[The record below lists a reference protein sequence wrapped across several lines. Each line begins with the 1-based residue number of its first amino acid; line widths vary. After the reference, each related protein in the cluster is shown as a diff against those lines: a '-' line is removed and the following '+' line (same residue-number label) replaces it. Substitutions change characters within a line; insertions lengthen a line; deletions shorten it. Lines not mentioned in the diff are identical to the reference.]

1 MADTTAKLSANGHG
15 LRRRPVVLRGEL
27 LGYEQL
33 LEPEEF
39 CLLADSSLPTPAAA
53 PGGRAA
59 GIVIVASALLT
70 IFAVAHHPTLR
81 AKTPETLI
89 AGMVALAPLDM
100 FVHGSLIAIIIA
112 LVAGF
117 AVFTARLGLNEQSA
131 IAAFVVYSLGAFA
144 VVGAALIDGF
154 LTPAIAFQYEHAH
167 AAEVPQGMGLLVFAS
182 LAIQVL
188 TKFGFIAMSVG
199 VLFWSIGLLRRARII
214 MGIGVLGILS
224 ALGVV
229 AVLAFGGAF
238 LTPPVLGVIV
248 LVQAFWY
255 VAIGVALVQ
264 KRL

>member
-1 MADTTAKLSANGHG
+1 VADTAAKMSATGHEACT
-15 LRRRPVVLRGEL
+15 RPVVLSGYL
-27 LGYEQL
+27 LGYRQL
-33 LEPEEF
+33 LEPEDF
-39 CLLADSSLPTPAAA
+39 CLLVDSSLPAPVAA
-53 PGGRAA
+53 PGGRSA

-81 AKTPETLI
+81 AKTPESVI
-89 AGMVALAPLDM
+89 AGMVALAPSDM
-100 FVHGSLIAIIIA
+100 VVHGSLIAIIIA

-117 AVFTARLGLNEQSA
+117 AVFTVRLGLNEQSA
-131 IAAFVVYSLGAFA
+131 IAAFVVFSLGAFA

-167 AAEVPQGMGLLVFAS
+167 ALELRQGMGLLVFAS

-188 TKFGFIAMSVG
+188 TKFGFIAMSAG
-199 VLFWSIGLLRRARII
+199 VFFWSIGLLRRTQII

-229 AVLAFGGAF
+229 AVLVFGGAY
-238 LTPPVLGVIV
+238 LAPPVLGVIV